1 MEGVDSKIGKMGFKK
16 HSMLAPGWL
25 RGLSFCLWLRLWSQ
39 GPGTEP
45 HIGLPALLGG
55 LLLPLLL
62 PLLSLPPE
70 QGA

>member
-45 HIGLPALLGG
+45 HIGLSAWFSAPPPTLPACLLVI
-55 LLLPLLL
+55 
-62 PLLSLPPE
+62 SVK
-70 QGA
+70 

>member
-39 GPGTEP
+39 GSGIEP
-45 HIGLPALLGG
+45 HIGHSAQQGARF
-55 LLLPLLL
+55 PLLL
-62 PLLSLPPE
+62 CLLVISLSNK
-70 QGA
+70 

>member
-45 HIGLPALLGG
+45 HIGLPA
-55 LLLPLLL
+55 
-62 PLLSLPPE
+62 E
-70 QGA
+70 QGSAASVIFLVVSIK